1 MFKHMLVPLDGS
13 TLAEAAL
20 PAAAYL
26 ARQTGAST
34 TLIHLIEQHPPDA
47 VHGERHLTTTDDAL
61 GYLNDVSTRFFSPD
75 YPVESHVHTNRV
87 SDVPVSIADH
97 AQELG
102 SDLIVMCVHG
112 RSGIH
117 RWLAGSIAQQ
127 VIKHGVA
134 SILLIQPA
142 SSGEVPPFTCERL
155 RVALGGNPEHEKGL
169 ELAIELA
176 AACSA
181 DLHLLTVV
189 PTLGTLP
196 EERAETGKL
205 LPGAMSALL
214 EMSEED
220 AQRYL
225 DEQEERAAAGGVAAT
240 SAVGRGD
247 PSDVIVQV
255 GASVQADII
264 VLGTHGRAGMDAF
277 WSGSVAPKV
286 AGKSRSPL
294 LLVKANG

>member
-1 MFKHMLVPLDGS
+1 MFKHLLVPLDGS
-13 TLAEAAL
+13 NLAEAAL

-26 ARQTGAST
+26 AKQTGAST
-34 TLIHLIEQHPPDA
+34 VLIHLIEQHPPEE
-47 VHGERHLTTTDDAL
+47 VHGERHLTTTEAALSYLDAV
-61 GYLNDVSTRFFSPD
+61 GARFFSPD
-75 YPVESHVHTNRV
+75 YPVESHVHTSRV

-97 AQELG
+97 AQEMG

-127 VIKHGVA
+127 VIRHGMA

-142 SSGEVPPFTCERL
+142 SAGEVPPFTCDRML
-155 RVALGGNPEHEKGL
+155 VALDGNPEHEKGMTV
-169 ELAIELA
+169 AIELA

-181 DLHLLTVV
+181 DLHLLMVV

-196 EERAETGKL
+196 DQKAETAKL
-205 LPGAMSALL
+205 LPGAMTALL
-214 EMSEED
+214 DLSEED

-247 PSDVIVQV
+247 PADVIVQTA
-255 GASVQADII
+255 ASVQADVI
-264 VLGTHGRAGMDAF
+264 VLGTHGKAGMDAF

-294 LLVKANG
+294 LLVPVR